1 MKLIFLYGAP
11 AVGKLT
17 VARELARL
25 TNFKVFHN
33 HLSIDCIE
41 PIFDFGTPSFS
52 KLNELIRIETVA
64 EAALENVNL
73 ICTFCYA
80 KDSDDAH
87 VAKIVALVEASGSE
101 VCFVLL
107 TCERSELE
115 KRVLE
120 ESRKQYGKANNLEI
134 LDQILDKYDLSSP
147 VPERASLKIDNTHLP
162 PEQMVQKIIEYF
174 KIDEI

>member
-25 TNFKVFHN
+25 TSFKVFHN

-41 PIFDFGTPSFS
+41 PIFDFGTPSFF
-52 KLNELIRIETVA
+52 KLIELIRAETVA
-64 EAALENVNL
+64 EAAREDVNL
-73 ICTFCYA
+73 IYTFCYA
-80 KDSDDAH
+80 KDFDDAH
-87 VAKIVALVEASGSE
+87 VAKIVESVEASGGE

-134 LDQILDKYDLSSP
+134 LEEILGKYDLFSP
-147 VPERASLKIDNTHLP
+147 VTGRESLQIDNTNFSP
-162 PEQMVQKIIEYF
+162 FETARKIIEYF
-174 KIDEI
+174 RF